1 MRSIIGRLKGWRII
15 VRLRELGGKGI
26 GRAILSLL
34 YLIFGVVA
42 SLVIGSLVFNAV
54 LQFASQ
60 YVSLFPSAMVGR
72 VAERLLSAV
81 VNIDGILLGFIAFVY
96 TSMLGA
102 LESRINRIESE
113 NFEESLKLRTIP
125 SEDGNIERLTNRRND
140 LLSLLTV
147 ASISLV
153 FSIFWA
159 FSKLSSP
166 VMCLLRSD
174 LQYLL
179 GPIIV
184 AVFVFVLSIWVY
196 SK

>member
-1 MRSIIGRLKGWRII
+1 
-15 VRLRELGGKGI
+15 
-26 GRAILSLL
+26 
-34 YLIFGVVA
+34 
-42 SLVIGSLVFNAV
+42 
-54 LQFASQ
+54 
-60 YVSLFPSAMVGR
+60 MVGR